1 MIFFSNRLG
10 CLGSVV
16 VSIVLTVIVLV
27 VCTSSNNDVAAPI
40 IHGRKMP
47 SKWQQKARGCQ
58 CHAAGLASYR
68 PPAWLR
74 RALLLRVLVVS
85 TDSRQWPVSTLAGT
99 GH

>member
-27 VCTSSNNDVAAPI
+27 VFHVLYPRQENAVEVATESARVP
-40 IHGRKMP
+40 MP
-47 SKWQQKARGCQ
+47 RGWACLIPTTAR
-58 CHAAGLASYR
+58 
-68 PPAWLR
+68 LR
-74 RALLLRVLVVS
+74 HPLLCVLVVS
-85 TDSRQWPVSTLAGT
+85 TDTRQWPVSTLAGT